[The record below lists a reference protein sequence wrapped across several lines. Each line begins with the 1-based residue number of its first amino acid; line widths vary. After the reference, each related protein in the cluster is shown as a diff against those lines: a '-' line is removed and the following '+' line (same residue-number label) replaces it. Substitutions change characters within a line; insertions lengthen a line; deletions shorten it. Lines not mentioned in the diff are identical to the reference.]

1 MLGSPTEQTPVFAA
15 VGDFLGSDLASLS
28 MRGPSSASPAT
39 AAAATSASFSPV
51 YGDASPDSIT
61 PGGQRRVRS
70 SSNACLTLAF
80 AMVRRSAQLILL
92 LLYLDRR
99 GRPNTDP
106 RQTKVGPKR
115 RFLLSAVAPST
126 STRHPREARPI
137 SWAPRGG
144 LASGGEMSPDAEA
157 TIHRASCTLGNQ
169 VVRASDGS
177 PVRQE
182 RRPTRRHVRRFRRS
196 GNDGR
201 KWPRTTESFPF
212 LLFPTLQM
220 PAATRPI

>member
-1 MLGSPTEQTPVFAA
+1 
-15 VGDFLGSDLASLS
+15 
-28 MRGPSSASPAT
+28 MRGPSSASPQLTPRPRAP
-39 AAAATSASFSPV
+39 SFSPV

-70 SSNACLTLAF
+70 SSNACLTLVF

-157 TIHRASCTLGNQ
+157 TIHRASSTLGNQ

-177 PVRQE
+177 PVRQSA
-182 RRPTRRHVRRFRRS
+182 VRLAAMS
-196 GNDGR
+196 GGSVGEG
-201 KWPRTTESFPF
+201 TTAGNGPAPAESFPF
-212 LLFPTLQM
+212 LLFPTLQR